1 VNTDMKNKICLVTG
15 GTDGIGKATARGLA
29 KLGATVVIVGRNT
42 GKASHVVDEIRCAT
56 QNPHIE
62 AISAD
67 LSSLKQVRNL
77 AKNFKAHYKRLDV
90 LVNNAGLVTH
100 ERELSED
107 GFELMFAVNYLAPFL
122 LTNLLLDVVKESAPA
137 RIVNVASMSYK
148 WGEIDFDDLQSEQD
162 FDYRQAY
169 YQTRLG
175 MVLFTFALARRL
187 EGSGVTA
194 NVLHPGI
201 VKTNLS
207 YNYMGNPVLRFF
219 EQLIAVSPQKGA
231 ETVLYLATSPEAEGI
246 TGEYFTKQRVQPATE
261 TARNEGVQE
270 RLWDASKAL
279 SEKTVPVTGRTYH
292 P

>member
-1 VNTDMKNKICLVTG
+1 MDHPTTSRALDKVCLVTG
-15 GTDGIGKATARGLA
+15 GTDGIGKATALGLA
-29 KLGATVVIVGRNT
+29 KLGATVVLVGRNAV
-42 GKASHVVDEIRCAT
+42 KAGHVVDEIRRVT
-56 QNPHIE
+56 QNPQIE
-62 AISAD
+62 AITAD
-67 LSSLKQVRNL
+67 LASLNQVRKL
-77 AKNFKAHYKRLDV
+77 AENFKARYKRLDV

-122 LTNLLLDVVKESAPA
+122 LTNLLLDVIQESVPA

-148 WGEIDFDDLQSEQD
+148 WGKIDFDDLQSEQN
-162 FDYRQAY
+162 FDYRRAY

-231 ETVLYLATSPEAEGI
+231 ETGLYLATSPEVAGI
-246 TGEYFTKQRVQPATE
+246 TGEYFTKKKVQQTTE
-261 TARNEGVQE
+261 TARNQRVQE
-270 RLWDASKAL
+270 RLWELSAAL
-279 SEKTVPVTGRTYH
+279 SERSVSVTV
-292 P
+292 

>member
-1 VNTDMKNKICLVTG
+1 MNTDMKDKICFVTG
-15 GTDGIGKATARGLA
+15 GTDGIGKATVLGLA
-29 KLGATVVIVGRNT
+29 KSGATVVLVGRNV
-42 GKASHVVDEIRCAT
+42 GKAGHVVDEIRRAT

-62 AISAD
+62 SMIAD
-67 LSSLKQVRNL
+67 LASLNQVRNL
-77 AKNFKAHYKRLDV
+77 AENFKARYKRLDV

-100 ERELSED
+100 ERKLSED

-122 LTNLLLDVVKESAPA
+122 LTNLLLDVIQKSVPA

-148 WGEIDFDDLQSEQD
+148 WGEIKFDDLQSEQN
-162 FDYRQAY
+162 FDHRQAY

-207 YNYMGNPVLRFF
+207 YNYMGNPVFRFF

-231 ETVLYLATSPEAEGI
+231 EMGLYLATSPEVEGI
-246 TGEYFTKQRVQPATE
+246 TGEYFTKKKVQSATE
-261 TARNEGVQE
+261 TARNQRVQE
-270 RLWDASKAL
+270 RLWKLSEAL
-279 SEKTVPVTGRTYH
+279 SEKSVSVPFQKTDL
-292 P
+292 